1 MKAFLCL
8 IVFGFVL
15 FGCNSREITNVNDE
29 YQSESLSIRK
39 ISNHVY
45 EHTSFLT
52 TQDFGKVPC
61 NGMIILDD
69 NEVVVFDT
77 PADDQTSEELINW
90 IENTLHGK
98 ITAIVS
104 THFHDDC
111 LGGLNEFHKHNIP
124 SYAYKY
130 TIDQAKERQLVQ
142 PQNQF
147 DEFLELPVGNK
158 KVYAE
163 FMGEGHT
170 RDNIIGYFPE
180 EKIMFGGCLIKE
192 IGAGKGNLED
202 ANVTDWP
209 ETVKKVKAKYPQA
222 KIIIPGHGKSGGE
235 ELLDYT
241 INLFK

>member
-1 MKAFLCL
+1 MKVFLGL
-8 IVFGFVL
+8 IIFGFVV
-15 FGCNSREITNVNDE
+15 FGCNSREITNQNEE

-39 ISNHVY
+39 ISEHVY
-45 EHTSFLT
+45 EHTSFLN

-61 NGMIILDD
+61 NGMIVLDD

-77 PADDQTSEELINW
+77 PADDQTSEELISW
-90 IENTLHGK
+90 IENALHGK

-111 LGGLNEFHKHNIP
+111 LGGLNAFHKHDIP

-130 TIDQAKERQLVQ
+130 TIDLAKEKQLVQ

-163 FMGEGHT
+163 FIGEGHT
-170 RDNIIGYFPE
+170 KDNTIGYFPE

-202 ANVTDWP
+202 ANVTEWP
-209 ETVKKVKAKYPQA
+209 ETVQKVKAKYPQT